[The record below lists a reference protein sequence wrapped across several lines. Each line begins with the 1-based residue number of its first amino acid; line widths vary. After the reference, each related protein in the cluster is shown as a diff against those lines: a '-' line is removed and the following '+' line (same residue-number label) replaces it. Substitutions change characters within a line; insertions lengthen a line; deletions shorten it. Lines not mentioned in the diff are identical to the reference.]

1 MNNNELH
8 NRDRRSAL
16 ARQTLA
22 ILEGGSYVDAS
33 GLRVDISQQTAACV
47 DGTVLYSP
55 AELRELVAS
64 LYEATNA
71 GSRATQF
78 EVTGETTLAAARR
91 IVDQFGGERT
101 LCLNFASAKNP
112 GGGFLGGSQ
121 AQEESLARSS
131 ALYPSLI
138 SQPAYYEAN
147 RACRTAIYTEHMIL
161 SPNVPVFRDDP
172 GKLLAQPYSV
182 HMLTAPAV
190 NAGAI
195 NANEPANEASIVPK
209 MLERIEMVLAIA
221 AERTYEQL
229 ILGAWGCGVFRN
241 DPATIAELFA
251 KALKVDR
258 RFSNRFRMVTFA
270 ILDGSAEQR
279 FISPFR
285 KALDQRMAASE

>member
-1 MNNNELH
+1 MNDELH
-8 NRDRRSAL
+8 NRDYRSTL

-22 ILEGGSYVDAS
+22 ILEAGSYVDAS
-33 GLRVDISQQTAACV
+33 GLRVDISQQTAACI
-47 DGTVLYSP
+47 DGTVLYFP
-55 AELRELVAS
+55 AELRELAAS
-64 LYEATNA
+64 LDEAANN
-71 GSRATQF
+71 GSRVTQF

-121 AQEESLARSS
+121 AQEESIARSS

-161 SPNVPVFRDDP
+161 SPSVPVFRNDG
-172 GKLLAQPYSV
+172 GKLLPQPYSV

-190 NAGAI
+190 NAGAVI
-195 NANEPANEASIVPK
+195 ANEPFIVPK
-209 MLERIEMVLAIA
+209 MMERIEMVLAIA
-221 AERTYEQL
+221 AQRRYERL

-241 DPATIAELFA
+241 NPATIAGLFA
-251 KALKVDR
+251 KALLHDR
-258 RFSNRFRMVTFA
+258 RFCNRFSTVTFA
-270 ILDGSAEQR
+270 VLDNSVEQR

-285 KALDQRMAASE
+285 KAFDQRVASS